1 MNIDYYIREIAEL
14 VNMDCTKVSKSGKA
28 SVVRAFADTLCV
40 SFPAI
45 KEPGYKAACSY
56 ADTLSEGSVPVPAL
70 SHKLDVQPAALLW
83 GILSH
88 SIDFDDSCPNLCGH
102 PSVVLFSTIAPLAAH
117 YNKSGKDAI
126 EAYICGY
133 EAVNRFSI
141 GVSSPQYDK
150 GWHTTTTIGIFGA
163 VIAASR
169 LLGLTID
176 QTINA
181 LGIGASAACGL
192 QSNFGTMTKTLHPG
206 MTASNAICAVE
217 LARRG
222 FTSSPDVFKS
232 KFSYFSVYGGDLISI
247 GKDRIFTNE
256 GIIVK
261 FYPSC
266 GCTTRSNDLALILR
280 EKYKLDPDDVEKIT
294 LRISTLTDNCLR
306 YVDPNNGTEAK
317 FCLEYCFTKCLLD
330 GPVKIDDFKD
340 DFVLKTK
347 DNDTFKK
354 ITSVIHREIPSDL
367 GQGVPFAEEY
377 LEAEIV
383 LKNNEVITIRSGAPK
398 GFPENPLTEAEFASK
413 FQDCVGSFL
422 SKKEADAL
430 LVRMMSIEN
439 EKNLS
444 DLMHHFTKLM
454 HE

>member
-1 MNIDYYIREIAEL
+1 MNIDCYIREIAEL
-14 VNMDCTKVSKSGKA
+14 VNMNCTKVSKSGKA
-28 SVVRAFADTLCV
+28 GVVRAFTDTLCV

-56 ADTLSEGSVPVPAL
+56 ADTLTEGSVPVPVL

-88 SIDFDDSCPNLCGH
+88 SIDFDDSCPKLCGH

-163 VIAASR
+163 VVAASR
-169 LLGLTID
+169 LLGLTVD

-181 LGIGASAACGL
+181 LGIGASAACGP
-192 QSNFGTMTKTLHPG
+192 MTKTLQPG

-232 KFSYFSVYGGDLISI
+232 KFSYFSVYGGNLTPVE
-247 GKDRIFTNE
+247 KDRIFTNE

-294 LRISTLTDNCLR
+294 LRISALTDNCLR
-306 YVDPNNGTEAK
+306 YVDPSNGTEAK

-347 DNDTFKK
+347 GQKRFNEISSK
-354 ITSVIHREIPSDL
+354 IYREIPSDL
-367 GQGVPFAEEY
+367 GKGVPFAEEY
-377 LEAEIV
+377 LEAEVV
-383 LKNNEVITIRSGAPK
+383 LNNKEVIKVRSGAPK
-398 GFPENPLTEAEFASK
+398 GFPTNPLTEDEFTAK
-413 FQDCVGSFL
+413 FHDCVGSL
-422 SKKEADAL
+422 LAKKEADAL
-430 LVRMMSIEN
+430 LLRMMGMEN
-439 EKNLS
+439 EKNFS
-444 DLMHHFTKLM
+444 NLMHYFTKLM